1 MATKAKKT
9 TATKKPAVKKTAKPA
24 TKSAPKPALKVKNGT
39 RTIQVDELSRV
50 EGEGA
55 LFVRVKDG
63 VIKECKFRIVEPP
76 RFFEAFLRGRS
87 YLEVPDITARICG
100 ICPMA
105 YLMGSQQAMEQA
117 LDIKV
122 TKQIRDLRRIM
133 YCGEWI
139 ESHVLHAAM
148 LHAPDFLG
156 LDDVLQLAAKNK
168 AVVQNAL
175 QLKKLGNDI
184 LEVIG
189 GRAIHPINTRVGG
202 FYKNPDKAA
211 LKALMDRLKW
221 GIDTSIEIAK
231 LFGTFDF
238 PDFEYDYHCVSM
250 KHPDEYAIVE
260 GDVVSNRGLHIP
272 VNDFHKHFKE
282 VHAPHTTALQGWSR
296 DDNEPYLTG
305 PNARYNN
312 NYEQLSKV
320 SKQVAKDIG
329 LGTTCNN
336 PFKSILVRMVE
347 TVYACEEAL
356 RLIKYYEEPEKPF
369 IEGKP
374 RAAEGFGITEA
385 PRGVCYHSYKLDNDG
400 RVLKAVISSPT
411 AQNQPQIER
420 DLFGVVSDNLHL
432 DEKKLQHRC
441 EQTIRNYDPCISCSA
456 HFLRLTMVRE

>member
-1 MATKAKKT
+1 MATPTKKKT
-9 TATKKPAVKKTAKPA
+9 APAKKPAAKPA
-24 TKSAPKPALKVKNGT
+24 PKAAQSGT

-87 YLEVPDITARICG
+87 FMEVPDITARICG

-105 YLMGSQQAMEQA
+105 YLMGSQQAMEDA
-117 LDIKV
+117 LGIQV
-122 TKQIRDLRRIM
+122 TQPIRDLRRIM

-148 LHAPDFLG
+148 LHAPDFLR
-156 LDDVLQLAAKNK
+156 LDDVLQLAATNK
-168 AVVQNAL
+168 DVVKMAL
-175 QLKKLGNDI
+175 RLKKLGNDI

-202 FYKNPDKAA
+202 FYKMPTKKV
-211 LKALMDRLKW
+211 LRGLMDELKW
-221 GIDTSIEIAK
+221 GMDASVKLAK

-238 PDFEYDYHCVSM
+238 PDFEYDYHCVSLQ
-250 KHPDEYAIVE
+250 HPDEYAIVE
-260 GDVVSNRGLHIP
+260 GRVVSNRGIDIP
-272 VNDFHKHFKE
+272 VRDFHKVFKE
-282 VHAPHTTALQGWSR
+282 THAPHTTALQGWTR
-296 DDNEPYLTG
+296 EDNEPYLAG

-312 NYEQLSKV
+312 NYKQLSKG
-320 SKQVAKDIG
+320 SKQLAKEIG

-336 PFKSILVRMVE
+336 PFQSILVRMVE
-347 TVYACEEAL
+347 TYYCCEEAL
-356 RLIKYYEEPEKPF
+356 RLIKDYEEPDVAF
-369 IEGKP
+369 VEGKP
-374 RAAEGFGITEA
+374 KASEGFGMTEA
-385 PRGVCYHSYKLDNDG
+385 PRGVCYHSYKLDSEG

-420 DLFGVVSDNLHL
+420 DLLGVVQGNLHL
-432 DEKKLQHRC
+432 SDKDLQHRC

-456 HFLRLTMVRE
+456 HLLKLTMVRE

>member
-1 MATKAKKT
+1 MATTAK
-9 TATKKPAVKKTAKPA
+9 KKTAP
-24 TKSAPKPALKVKNGT
+24 TKSAKETPVKAKSGKTLT

-87 YLEVPDITARICG
+87 YTEVPDISARICG

-105 YLMGSQQAMEQA
+105 YLMGSQQAMEDA
-117 LDIKV
+117 LGIQI
-122 TKQIRDLRRIM
+122 TQPIRDLRRIM

-156 LDDVLQLAAKNK
+156 LNDVLTLAATNK
-168 AVVQNAL
+168 DVVTNAL
-175 QLKKLGNDI
+175 QLKKLGNDL
-184 LEVIG
+184 LEVIGG

-202 FYKNPDKAA
+202 FYKIPSKKSMRAM
-211 LKALMDRLKW
+211 MDRLKW
-221 GIDTSIEIAK
+221 GIEAATAIAK
-231 LFGTFDF
+231 LFGTFEF
-238 PDFEYDYHCVSM
+238 PDYEYDYHCVSL
-250 KHPDEYAIVE
+250 KHPDEYAILE
-260 GDVVSNRGLHIP
+260 GNVVSNRGIDIP
-272 VNDFHKHFKE
+272 VRDFHKHFKE
-282 VHAPHTTALQGWSR
+282 VHAPHTTALQGWTKP
-296 DDNEPYLTG
+296 DNEPYYTG

-312 NYEQLSKV
+312 NYSQLTKL
-320 SKQVAKDIG
+320 SKQVAKEIG

-347 TVYACEEAL
+347 TIYACEEAL
-356 RLIKYYEEPEKPF
+356 RLIKNYEEPDVAFVQGTPKSS
-369 IEGKP
+369 
-374 RAAEGFGITEA
+374 EGFGMTEA
-385 PRGVCYHSYKLDNDG
+385 PRGVCYHSYKLDHNG

-420 DLFGVVSDNLHL
+420 DLYGVVEKSLDL
-432 DEKKLQHRC
+432 DEKALKLRC

-456 HFLRLTMVRE
+456 HFLKVTMVRE

>member
-1 MATKAKKT
+1 MATTTKKKTPAKKVPAKTKTATKAKTTGKT
-9 TATKKPAVKKTAKPA
+9 
-24 TKSAPKPALKVKNGT
+24 ST

-63 VIKECKFRIVEPP
+63 EIKECKFRIVEPP

-87 YLEVPDITARICG
+87 YMEVPDITARICG

-105 YLMGSQQAMEQA
+105 YLMGAQKAMENAFGIQ
-117 LDIKV
+117 V
-122 TKQIRDLRRIM
+122 TKPIRDLRRIM

-168 AVVQNAL
+168 QVVQNAL
-175 QLKKLGNDI
+175 QLKKLGNDL
-184 LEVIG
+184 LEVIGG

-202 FYKNPDKAA
+202 FYKIPSK
-211 LKALMDRLKW
+211 KALLALRDRLKW
-221 GIDTSIEIAK
+221 GIDTSIEVAK

-250 KHPDEYAIVE
+250 YHPDEYPIVE
-260 GDVVSNRGLHIP
+260 GDVITNRGLHFP
-272 VNDFHKHFKE
+272 VSDFHKHFKE
-282 VHAPHTTALQGWSR
+282 THAAHTTALQGFSKA
-296 DDNEPYLTG
+296 DNEPYLTG

-312 NYEQLSKV
+312 CYKQLSKL
-320 SKQVAKDIG
+320 SKQVAKEIG
-329 LGTTCNN
+329 LDETCNN

-356 RLIKYYEEPEKPF
+356 RLIKQYEEPDVPYIQGE
-369 IEGKP
+369 P
-374 RAAEGFGITEA
+374 RASEGFGMTEA
-385 PRGVCYHSYKLDNDG
+385 PRGVCYHSYKLDKNG

-420 DLFGVVSDNLHL
+420 DLYGVVKDNLDL
-432 DEKKLQHRC
+432 DEAKLKHRC

-456 HFLRLTMVRE
+456 HLLKLTMVRE